1 MLICDSCNN
10 KCAMNPQTMKQI
22 ISFITLNILI
32 ILSISAQNQTDTI
45 IYKAKKI
52 YTADTGFTVANAMAV
67 SNGVILHVG
76 SDKTADSLF
85 PNAKV
90 VHFDNDIIYP
100 GFIDAHCHFLA
111 YSKGLSQVDLVG
123 TKSEQEVIQ
132 RVKKYL
138 KKNKSRYK
146 KTNPNQIQWIIGR
159 GWDQNDWENK
169 EFPTMAN
176 LNKAFPKIPV
186 CLSRIDGHAVWIN
199 EAAVK
204 VLQLNPDTVI
214 EGGEFIFNNLPQSSE
229 NSQGSGTNNA
239 TSTNKHLGQF
249 FTGICIDN
257 AAEIVKNQIPE
268 VPLSV
273 WKPYLQTGLKN
284 CHSQGLTQLVEA
296 GIQVSDINLI
306 QDLQSKGELPMR
318 IYAMLSCSEEN
329 LVYLSRN
336 GMTATDMLT
345 VRSMKFYLD
354 GALGSRGALLKG
366 DYCDQLGHKGLQ
378 LMTIPTFEM
387 YQLQLL
393 SKGFQVC
400 VHAIGDSANSI
411 ALRTFNRNI
420 PEGFDARWRIEHAQI
435 VSGRDQKLF
444 SKRSIIP
451 SVQPTHATSDA
462 AWADSR
468 LCNTANK
475 GGYAYQNLLRQSKII
490 ALGTDFPVEGISPI
504 HTFYS
509 ATQRMDAEGK
519 LLKPFIGEQALT
531 RKQALWG
538 MTLWAAYANFDE
550 TRTGSL
556 EAGKL
561 ADFVVLNTDIMT
573 AEPEKI
579 LKSKVKA
586 TFLGGLNV
594 YKR

>member
-1 MLICDSCNN
+1 MLICESCNN
-10 KCAMNPQTMKQI
+10 KCAMNPQTMKQLL
-22 ISFITLNILI
+22 SFFSVSIMSILGLN
-32 ILSISAQNQTDTI
+32 AQNQTDTI
-45 IYKAKKI
+45 IYKAEKI
-52 YTADTGFTVANAMAV
+52 YTADTGFSVATTMAV
-67 SNGVILHVG
+67 SGGLILYVG
-76 SDKTADSLF
+76 NDKTADSLYPKARF
-85 PNAKV
+85 INYGS
-90 VHFDNDIIYP
+90 NIIYP

-111 YSKGLSQVDLVG
+111 YTKGLSQADLVG
-123 TKSEQEVIQ
+123 TKSEQEVIK
-132 RVKKYL
+132 RLKNYV
-138 KKNKSRYK
+138 KKNKARFR
-146 KTNPNQIQWIIGR
+146 TTDANPKPWIVGR

-169 EFPTMAN
+169 EFPTMES
-176 LNKAFPKIPV
+176 LNRAFPNIPV

-199 EAAVK
+199 QAAIK
-204 VLQLNPDTVI
+204 LLKLNTDTI
-214 EGGEFIFNNLPQSSE
+214 LEGGEFIMNKPVGTADLT
-229 NSQGSGTNNA
+229 NSAKNPNPGT
-239 TSTNKHLGQF
+239 

-257 AAEIVKNQIPE
+257 AAEIVKNQIPD
-268 VPLSV
+268 VPYSV
-273 WKPYLQTGLKN
+273 WQPYLKTGLKN

-296 GIQVSDINLI
+296 GIKVEDINMI
-306 QDLQSKGELPMR
+306 QDLQSKKELSMR
-318 IYAMLSCSEEN
+318 IYAMLACSEEN
-329 LVYLSRN
+329 LSYVSRN
-336 GMTATDMLT
+336 GMIFDDLLT

-378 LMTIPTFEM
+378 LMTIPKFEM
-387 YQLQLL
+387 YQLFLL
-393 SKGFQVC
+393 NKGFQVC
-400 VHAIGDSANSI
+400 VHAIGDSANTI
-411 ALRTFNRNI
+411 ALNTFNKNI
-420 PEGFDARWRIEHAQI
+420 PEGYDARWRIEHAQI
-435 VSGRDQKLF
+435 VSGKDQKLF

-468 LCNTANK
+468 LCNTINK

-509 ATQRMDAEGK
+509 ATQRMDAGGVLE
-519 LLKPFIGEQALT
+519 KPFIGEQALS

-556 EAGKL
+556 EMGKL

-573 AEPEKI
+573 AEPSKI

-586 TFLGGLNV
+586 TYLGGAAV
-594 YKR
+594 YSR

>member
-1 MLICDSCNN
+1 MLICESCNN
-10 KCAMNPQTMKQI
+10 KCAMNPQTMKQLL
-22 ISFITLNILI
+22 SFFSVSLMSILGLN
-32 ILSISAQNQTDTI
+32 AQNQTDTI
-45 IYKAKKI
+45 IYKAEKI
-52 YTADTGFTVANAMAV
+52 YTADTGFSVATSMVV
-67 SNGVILHVG
+67 SNGVILYIG
-76 SDKTADSLF
+76 SDKTADSLYPKARF
-85 PNAKV
+85 INYGS
-90 VHFDNDIIYP
+90 NIIYP

-111 YSKGLSQVDLVG
+111 YTKGLSQADLVG
-123 TKSEQEVIQ
+123 TKSEQEVIK
-132 RVKKYL
+132 RLKKYV
-138 KKNKSRYK
+138 KKNKARFR
-146 KTNPNQIQWIIGR
+146 TTDANPKPWIVGR

-169 EFPTMAN
+169 EFPNMDA
-176 LNKAFPKIPV
+176 LNKAFPNLPV

-199 EAAVK
+199 QAAIK
-204 VLQLNPDTVI
+204 LLKLNTDTI
-214 EGGEFIFNNLPQSSE
+214 LEGGEFIMNKPVGTADLINLAKSP
-229 NSQGSGTNNA
+229 NPGT
-239 TSTNKHLGQF
+239 

-257 AAEIVKNQIPE
+257 AAEIVKNQIPD
-268 VPLSV
+268 VPYSV
-273 WKPYLQTGLKN
+273 WQPYLKTGLKN

-296 GIQVSDINLI
+296 GIKVEDINMI
-306 QDLQSKGELPMR
+306 QDLQSKKELSMR
-318 IYAMLSCSEEN
+318 IYAMLACSEEN
-329 LVYLSRN
+329 LSYVSRN
-336 GMTATDMLT
+336 GMIFDDLLT

-378 LMTIPTFEM
+378 LMTIPKFEM
-387 YQLQLL
+387 YQLFLL
-393 SKGFQVC
+393 NKGFQVC
-400 VHAIGDSANSI
+400 VHAIGDSANTI
-411 ALRTFNRNI
+411 ALNTFNKNI
-420 PEGFDARWRIEHAQI
+420 PEGYDARWRIEHAQI
-435 VSGRDQKLF
+435 VSGKDQKLF

-468 LCNTANK
+468 LCNTINK

-509 ATQRMDAEGK
+509 ATQRMDAGGVLE
-519 LLKPFIGEQALT
+519 KPFIGEQALS

-556 EAGKL
+556 EMGKL

-573 AEPEKI
+573 AEPSKI

-586 TFLGGLNV
+586 TYLGGEAV
-594 YKR
+594 YSR

>member
-1 MLICDSCNN
+1 MLICESCNN
-10 KCAMNPQTMKQI
+10 KCAMNPQTMKQLL
-22 ISFITLNILI
+22 SFFSVSIMSILGLN
-32 ILSISAQNQTDTI
+32 AQNQTDTI
-45 IYKAKKI
+45 IYKAEKI
-52 YTADTGFTVANAMAV
+52 YTADTGFSVATTMAV
-67 SNGVILHVG
+67 SGGLILYVG
-76 SDKTADSLF
+76 NDKTADSLYPKARF
-85 PNAKV
+85 INYGS
-90 VHFDNDIIYP
+90 NIIYP

-111 YSKGLSQVDLVG
+111 YTKGLSQADLVG
-123 TKSEQEVIQ
+123 TKSEQEVIK
-132 RVKKYL
+132 RLKNYV
-138 KKNKSRYK
+138 KKNKARFR
-146 KTNPNQIQWIIGR
+146 TTDANPKPWIVGR

-169 EFPTMAN
+169 EFPTMES
-176 LNKAFPKIPV
+176 LNRAFPNIPV

-199 EAAVK
+199 QAAIK
-204 VLQLNPDTVI
+204 LLKLNTDTI
-214 EGGEFIFNNLPQSSE
+214 LEGGEFTMNKPVGTADLT
-229 NSQGSGTNNA
+229 NSAKNPNPGT
-239 TSTNKHLGQF
+239 

-257 AAEIVKNQIPE
+257 AAEIVKNQIPD
-268 VPLSV
+268 VPYSV
-273 WKPYLQTGLKN
+273 WQPYLKTGLKN

-296 GIQVSDINLI
+296 GIKVEDINMI
-306 QDLQSKGELPMR
+306 QDLQSKKELSMR
-318 IYAMLSCSEEN
+318 IYAMLACSEEN
-329 LVYLSRN
+329 LSYVSRN
-336 GMTATDMLT
+336 GMIFDDLLT

-378 LMTIPTFEM
+378 LMTIPKFEM
-387 YQLQLL
+387 YQLFLL
-393 SKGFQVC
+393 NKGFQVC
-400 VHAIGDSANSI
+400 VHAIGDSANTI
-411 ALRTFNRNI
+411 ALNTFNKNI
-420 PEGFDARWRIEHAQI
+420 PEGYDARWRIEHAQI
-435 VSGRDQKLF
+435 VSGKDQKLF

-468 LCNTANK
+468 LCNTINK

-509 ATQRMDAEGK
+509 ATQRMDAGGVLE
-519 LLKPFIGEQALT
+519 KPFIGEQALS

-556 EAGKL
+556 EMGKL

-573 AEPEKI
+573 AEPSKI

-586 TFLGGLNV
+586 TYLGGAAV
-594 YKR
+594 YSR